1 MASSSENWIDKVLE
15 PYPIEDETYHENTN
29 EVINMLNILP
39 SGVFSNK
46 KLGIKPKERNLISK
60 SLRQTKKACEK
71 REKRKRARKQTIE
84 VVERPFN
91 GTEEEADK
99 IIKMSRVDDV
109 IASVDERIASLGR
122 INVEP
127 DDNQE
132 KDNTKVEEQKKKKK
146 GVVSLFKNTYPKY
159 YTDVIDS
166 YDLEEIYG
174 DAINSDIYPV
184 TYSWTD
190 PKFLKRISYTYDELP
205 DYLKLLITEDELYDY
220 VPGQQIGHTI
230 FSIPVLIE
238 DLDDNEDGWKKQI
251 SFFESIVLNNID
263 ILLDAGL
270 DINIPPSNS
279 KILELLCCKFY
290 YHSIIS
296 SRTDRRRVVC
306 QKNDKKEL
314 EQLADYIRKYGIV
327 GKEGDK
333 KLNNILLTTIN
344 TTEDKSKLF
353 TDPEVPYLKESVT
366 HVIDLDKKKRDEILK
381 RKADYI
387 QVYRNI
393 NHGYPHVVAYFNKTS
408 ERFDIAMSRRT
419 DGNPWLSVRGF
430 IRDGSAKYAGP
441 KLKHSRTTY
450 GGEVKALK
458 RVVKLISG
466 HVARRKILR

>member
-1 MASSSENWIDKVLE
+1 M
-15 PYPIEDETYHENTN
+15 
-29 EVINMLNILP
+29 
-39 SGVFSNK
+39 
-46 KLGIKPKERNLISK
+46 
-60 SLRQTKKACEK
+60 
-71 REKRKRARKQTIE
+71 
-84 VVERPFN
+84 
-91 GTEEEADK
+91 
-99 IIKMSRVDDV
+99 
-109 IASVDERIASLGR
+109 
-122 INVEP
+122 
-127 DDNQE
+127 
-132 KDNTKVEEQKKKKK
+132 
-146 GVVSLFKNTYPKY
+146 
-159 YTDVIDS
+159 
-166 YDLEEIYG
+166 
-174 DAINSDIYPV
+174 
-184 TYSWTD
+184 
-190 PKFLKRISYTYDELP
+190 
-205 DYLKLLITEDELYDY
+205 
-220 VPGQQIGHTI
+220 
-230 FSIPVLIE
+230 
-238 DLDDNEDGWKKQI
+238 DDNEDGWKKQI